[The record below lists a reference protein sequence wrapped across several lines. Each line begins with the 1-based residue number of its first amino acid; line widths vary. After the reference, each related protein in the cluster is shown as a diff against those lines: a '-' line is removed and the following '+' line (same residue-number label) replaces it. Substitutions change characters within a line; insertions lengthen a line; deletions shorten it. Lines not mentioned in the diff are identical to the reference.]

1 MDAETLIELVVP
13 TAAIIGATVIVVRLL
28 APFAEALAERL
39 RPRPQAVDDGL
50 HAEVRSLRGRLDA
63 LERQHDAPL
72 LLGESASMPH
82 QGGS

>member
-39 RPRPQAVDDGL
+39 RPRAVDDGL